1 MQDVQNPSFRA
12 EIARKLFHL
21 TNLTIPVIYFF
32 ISKETALLIL
42 VPLTVAMVIADV
54 LRIYHPPTGRLFNYF
69 FGFLL
74 RESERNADNFRLN
87 GATFVLISATICIAI
102 FPKLFAVIGLVTLTF
117 ADGAAAL
124 FGKRFGKRPFFGKT
138 LEGSLAFFIAAV
150 IVVLVT
156 PKFNYELS
164 EYLIGFV
171 AAAVGTVAEATSG
184 YIDNIAIPVSVA
196 SILWAGYTIFLP
208 HIDVYM
214 IR

>member
-1 MQDVQNPSFRA
+1 MQDVHNPSFRA

-21 TNLTIPVIYFF
+21 TNLAIPVIYFF
-32 ISKETALLIL
+32 IPKETALLIL
-42 VPLTVAMVIADV
+42 IPLTVAMIGADL
-54 LRIYHPPTGRLFNYF
+54 LRFYYRPFRKLFHYL

-74 RESERNADNFRLN
+74 RRSEQDTSTLRLN

-124 FGKRFGKRPFFGKT
+124 FGKRFGSRPFLGKSV
-138 LEGSLAFFIAAV
+138 EGSMAFFVAAI

-164 EYLIGFV
+164 EYIIGFF
-171 AAAVGTVAEATSG
+171 AAAAGTIAEAASG
-184 YIDNIAIPVSVA
+184 YVDNITIPVSVA
-196 SILWAGYTIFLP
+196 SVLWGGYTIFLP